1 MHISAARH
9 VRLSSVI
16 NHNRSARQL
25 PGKKKADLRA
35 CSSKFELMI
44 FIDLEWDNATD
55 ANNLTWPLTLVLFF
69 FFLCFFGS
77 QYWSVVVG
85 GGWRENGKLS
95 QMAAHIYLRKPHL
108 LSALLV
114 SAMWVRPCL
123 CLPNVGSQQKKKK
136 KKSKECK
143 WEGRKWL
150 KSLKSASVCQRQVSL
165 RVVIQ

>member
-1 MHISAARH
+1 MGAINAYFCSSTRALIICYKSQQIGPTAAGEEEGRFK
-9 VRLSSVI
+9 SSVVQSL
-16 NHNRSARQL
+16 NLWSL
-25 PGKKKADLRA
+25 
-35 CSSKFELMI
+35 
-44 FIDLEWDNATD
+44 
-55 ANNLTWPLTLVLFF
+55 LTWSGTMPLMLITSHGPSHWS
-69 FFLCFFGS
+69 CFFGS

-95 QMAAHIYLRKPHL
+95 QMATHIYLRKPHL

-123 CLPNVGSQQKKKK
+123 CLPNVGSQQQK

-150 KSLKSASVCQRQVSL
+150 KSLKSARVCQRQVSL
-165 RVVIQ
+165 RMVIQ

>member
-16 NHNRSARQL
+16 NHRSALQL

-55 ANNLTWPLTLVLFF
+55 ANNLTWPLTFVLVFFSLFF
-69 FFLCFFGS
+69 WL
-77 QYWSVVVG
+77 SVLIS
-85 GGWRENGKLS
+85 GGWWRLKGEWKTVPNGSSYLS
-95 QMAAHIYLRKPHL
+95 QETT
-108 LSALLV
+108 SAQRSPSVGHV
-114 SAMWVRPCL
+114 SASLSVP
-123 CLPNVGSQQKKKK
+123 SQRWLAAKKK

-143 WEGRKWL
+143 
-150 KSLKSASVCQRQVSL
+150 
-165 RVVIQ
+165 